1 MTSIPSNKPYRVG
14 RSRTGL
20 GLFATKPIKK
30 GTKIIR
36 YFGPLLD
43 SKKKEEDAIE
53 NKYLFE
59 LTNRWTID
67 GSVRKN
73 VARYIN
79 HACRP
84 NAESDVKP
92 RKRKVFIRAIKNIEP
107 GEEINYDYGTDYF
120 KAYLKPIGCKCAA
133 CEKKRK
139 KQRAEARAE
148 KARLKAKAERKAL
161 KKAEKLAKA
170 EAELKEKLKAKA
182 ERKSKKRAQWPF
194 AEWQVTER
202 QASER
207 HRRRQGCRQ
216 ETGGAETTG
225 LCARAGP
232 SGLGLIHRVSS
243 TGLARRLRQ
252 QQIAEVDR
260 RALNDRTGLVDHDTK
275 APVCGEEGQA
285 MPAGIGVDPALGKAR
300 DPARA
305 HLFLQQGRRQAEA
318 FGDDGGVDLNGAI
331 FELDRFHALHLM
343 LRCGGHAC
351 AGLGLAVAG

>member
-1 MTSIPSNKPYRVG
+1 MPTISSNKPYRVG

-30 GTKIIR
+30 GSKIIR

-73 VARYIN
+73 IARYIN

-92 RKRKVFIRAIKNIEP
+92 RKRKVIIRAIKNIEP

-120 KAYLKPIGCKCAA
+120 KAYLKPIGCKCES

-139 KQRAEARAE
+139 KKRAEARAE
-148 KARLKAKAERKAL
+148 NARLKAKAERKAQ

-170 EAELKEKLKAKA
+170 EEKA
-182 ERKSKKRAQWPF
+182 EKKP
-194 AEWQVTER
+194 E
-202 QASER
+202 
-207 HRRRQGCRQ
+207 
-216 ETGGAETTG
+216 
-225 LCARAGP
+225 
-232 SGLGLIHRVSS
+232 
-243 TGLARRLRQ
+243 
-252 QQIAEVDR
+252 
-260 RALNDRTGLVDHDTK
+260 
-275 APVCGEEGQA
+275 
-285 MPAGIGVDPALGKAR
+285 GKAR
-300 DPARA
+300 EKAKQKAKEKAKSLNGNANGGYLNGHGRAKQAPARSV
-305 HLFLQQGRRQAEA
+305 GTKRRA
-318 FGDDGGVDLNGAI
+318 GA
-331 FELDRFHALHLM
+331 DATVN
-343 LRCGGHAC
+343 A
-351 AGLGLAVAG
+351 